1 MTRADSLGVI
11 VVAAGRSERMG
22 FDKVWADLEG
32 RPVLA
37 WSIAEMARLNAERFV
52 IVAADD
58 SVGRVQQLLTELR
71 ITSHV
76 VAGGPR
82 RRDSVQAGL
91 EAVAD
96 VRWVAIHDAARPLVS
111 ATLVAKGIE
120 AARAS
125 GASVPAVP
133 ISDTVKRVDNAR
145 ILETLD
151 RSSVRLIQTPQVFRR
166 SLLAWALSVTVDD
179 VTDESGLIES
189 LGGVVY
195 TFPGQPEN
203 FKLTY
208 PSDLALIREMIH
220 RRAGG
225 PELS

>member
-37 WSIAEMARLNAERFV
+37 WSIAEMARVNPDRLV

-58 SVGRVQQLLTELR
+58 SVDRVRELVSELR
-71 ITSHV
+71 ITCHV
-76 VAGGPR
+76 VTGGRR
-82 RRDSVQAGL
+82 RRDSVKAGL
-91 EAVAD
+91 EAAPGVE
-96 VRWVAIHDAARPLVS
+96 WVAIHDAARPLVS
-111 ATLVAKGIE
+111 ATLVAQGVE

-125 GASVPAVP
+125 GASVPALP
-133 ISDTVKRVDNAR
+133 ISDTAKRVDNAR

-151 RSSVRLIQTPQVFRR
+151 RGSVRLIQTPQVYRR
-166 SLLAWALSVTVDD
+166 SLLAWALSASGDD
-179 VTDESGLIES
+179 VTDESALIES
-189 LGGVVY
+189 LGGIVY

-208 PSDLALIREMIH
+208 TSDLALMRNMIR
-220 RRAGG
+220 RRAGVS
-225 PELS
+225 ELS